1 MNKPP
6 QIPPQLLQLTK
17 IFQLELE
24 IMLNKL
30 DTTDKEDP
38 LKVSHK
44 VILLTEEAELVDK
57 TDQENK
63 VEEEETLATSKTNL
77 IKKNI
82 KNLNNKLQVQQLN
95 NL

>member
-1 MNKPP
+1 MNKP
-6 QIPPQLLQLTK
+6 QIQPQLLQLTK
-17 IFQLELE
+17 ISQLELE

-38 LKVSHK
+38 LKVLHK

-57 TDQENK
+57 TDQESK
-63 VEEEETLATSKTNL
+63 VEEEETLAMSKTNL

-82 KNLNNKLQVQQLN
+82 KNLNNKLQLQQLN